1 MKILASDY
9 DGTFRVDNEVSKENI
24 EAVHAWRKA
33 GNAFG
38 FVSGRSMESIRREIE
53 EHGIEI
59 DFVIG
64 NNGGV
69 IYDKDFTEIKS
80 YYIPFEK
87 AMDITSYLKKESC
100 VSYVLNNG
108 YHRAKVVLDETKE
121 DSKYANVKL
130 QISEQDILRGKKI
143 AQIVASLEKSE
154 DGERIANYINGHF
167 KGYACGYRNIHC
179 VDITPHGV
187 SKATGLAY
195 MVKKLQVE
203 KEQVYAIGDSYND
216 IPMLETFH
224 GIAMKEA
231 PMQVKSYTEME
242 AKSVSEAIQKL
253 LALK

>member
-9 DGTFRVDNEVSKENI
+9 DGTFRVNDEVSSENI

-69 IYDKDFTEIKS
+69 IYDKDFTEMKS

-87 AMDITSYLKKESC
+87 ALDITSYLKRESC

-130 QISEQDILRGKKI
+130 QISEQDILREKRI

-167 KGYACGYRNIHC
+167 KGFACGYRNINC

-203 KEQVYAIGDSYND
+203 KAQVYAIGDSYND

-224 GIAMKEA
+224 GIAMSQA

-253 LALK
+253 LAQK

>member
-9 DGTFRVDNEVSKENI
+9 DGTFRVNDEVSSENI

-87 AMDITSYLKKESC
+87 ALDITSYLKKESC

-130 QISEQDILRGKKI
+130 QISEQDILREKRI

-167 KGYACGYRNIHC
+167 KGFACGYRNINC

-203 KEQVYAIGDSYND
+203 KAQVYAIGDSYND

-242 AKSVSEAIQKL
+242 AKSVSEAIQIL
-253 LALK
+253 LA